1 MARKSLGRGA
11 VIGQTEGVKE
21 AGGIEVGAQFASG
34 QQAAAPDRT
43 PERPE
48 AVDTLHRW
56 TE

>member
-1 MARKSLGRGA
+1 MARKSLGRGT

-21 AGGIEVGAQFASG
+21 ASGIEVGAQFASA

-43 PERPE
+43 PERPK
-48 AVDTLHRW
+48 AVDTLHCW